1 MYCLCKL
8 KLVWMP
14 VKVSKLYLEVN
25 NLYNKRI
32 FLYFCIILIL
42 FTCSGCAFFP
52 DGSRYSGEQ
61 VTAEVVTE
69 NDNVTGKLGDN
80 ILVNADLKIPDVAV
94 WNTYNASAKIY
105 DEEKFI
111 NFLSDV
117 NGMDIKDRREE
128 NKYYKFSDGSSVSF
142 SSECLRYET
151 VKSGEKHYNSLVSE
165 YYGLAF
171 DISDR
176 FPLNELEGFSK
187 EECIKTAGQVVE
199 TLGVETYGEPVIITM
214 DADSSNRFLN
224 TEGNEYLKYTN
235 LKSEEG
241 DGTWTKD
248 DEVYFVEYQL
258 SIDNIPISLQ
268 KVSSSTSSFAGS
280 FIDIVI
286 GKNGIMYIEGRG
298 VNQYDGA
305 QRIEGSLIDVIQMY
319 TSGVCPA
326 AIRAFNFPSYSSR
339 FVVIGVTWYFPSYSV
354 LKRSITSLYPLE
366 TKSSVASRSS
376 QNIHVISSVS
386 SAYAGTATAMVPAT
400 IAAESNTESNLF
412 LFIFL
417 ILLLIYYLVS

>member
-1 MYCLCKL
+1 MHYT
-8 KLVWMP
+8 
-14 VKVSKLYLEVN
+14 N
-25 NLYNKRI
+25 
-32 FLYFCIILIL
+32 L

-80 ILVNADLKIPDVAV
+80 ILVNANLKIPDVAV

-117 NGMDIKDRREE
+117 NGIDIKDRREG

-187 EECIKTAGQVVE
+187 
-199 TLGVETYGEPVIITM
+199 
-214 DADSSNRFLN
+214 RR
-224 TEGNEYLKYTN
+224 
-235 LKSEEG
+235 
-241 DGTWTKD
+241 
-248 DEVYFVEYQL
+248 VY
-258 SIDNIPISLQ
+258 
-268 KVSSSTSSFAGS
+268 
-280 FIDIVI
+280 
-286 GKNGIMYIEGRG
+286 
-298 VNQYDGA
+298 
-305 QRIEGSLIDVIQMY
+305 
-319 TSGVCPA
+319 
-326 AIRAFNFPSYSSR
+326 
-339 FVVIGVTWYFPSYSV
+339 
-354 LKRSITSLYPLE
+354 
-366 TKSSVASRSS
+366 
-376 QNIHVISSVS
+376 
-386 SAYAGTATAMVPAT
+386 
-400 IAAESNTESNLF
+400 
-412 LFIFL
+412 
-417 ILLLIYYLVS
+417 

>member
-1 MYCLCKL
+1 MNWYNLYKL
-8 KLVWMP
+8 WDNAFLPK
-14 VKVSKLYLEVN
+14 KEVN

-32 FLYFCIILIL
+32 SLYFCIILIL

-52 DGSRYSGEQ
+52 DGSGYSGEQ

-117 NGMDIKDRREE
+117 NRIDIKDRREE

-171 DISDR
+171 DIGDR

-286 GKNGIMYIEGRG
+286 GKSGIMYIEGRG

-305 QRIEGSLIDVIQMY
+305 QRIEGSLIDINK
-319 TSGVCPA
+319 
-326 AIRAFNFPSYSSR
+326 AFD
-339 FVVIGVTWYFPSYSV
+339 V
-354 LKRSITSLYPLE
+354 L
-366 TKSSVASRSS
+366 
-376 QNIHVISSVS
+376 
-386 SAYAGTATAMVPAT
+386 AT
-400 IAAESNTESNLF
+400 
-412 LFIFL
+412 
-417 ILLLIYYLVS
+417 